1 MDTVGSPTEGRVEVT
16 VTVGKPV
23 EAREVLRFPAGND
36 ENPELGRVVRLAFAE
51 FEGKLELGA
60 VIVGKRVVELTEIV
74 GVRLGTE
81 KLVKLNVGAIVGDE
95 ATVFERDNEALELGK
110 GGKTLELK
118 EPTMLEPVPTA
129 EVKIGAVVKGGVGT
143 TGTVDVLVIGAGGP
157 CRVRTEVVVPVV
169 TKIKLVVSRVSRP
182 LKVRVYIA
190 SMLCIRWVDCLIGT
204 YCEYD
209 RSIING

>member
-1 MDTVGSPTEGRVEVT
+1 MDTVGSPEEGRVEVT

-36 ENPELGRVVRLAFAE
+36 ENPELGRVVRLAFKE

-60 VIVGKRVVELTEIV
+60 VIVGNRVVELTEIV

-95 ATVFERDNEALELGK
+95 AKVLERDNEALELGK
-110 GGKTLELK
+110 GGKTLELR

-129 EVKIGAVVKGGVGT
+129 EVKPGAVVKGGVGT
-143 TGTVDVLVIGAGGP
+143 TGTVEVLVIGAGGP

-169 TKIKLVVSRVSRP
+169 TKTKLVVSRVSRP
-182 LKVRVYIA
+182 FK
-190 SMLCIRWVDCLIGT
+190 
-204 YCEYD
+204 
-209 RSIING
+209 